1 MKSDSGEIERED
13 QAAWAQG
20 GYRLTLPPSAGAG
33 EQPEETEIFG
43 VVTGHRSQPPIL

>member
-1 MKSDSGEIERED
+1 MKIDSGEIERED

-20 GYRLTLPPSAGAG
+20 GYRLTLPPSAG